1 MSFLK
6 ERQELTLLKE
16 QRNKMVKYIAYCR
29 KSTDEPNKQVLSIDA
44 QVEELKEFAA
54 KEKLDILCFLTEA
67 KTAKQPGREKFEQM
81 LKLIER
87 GEANGILTWNP
98 DRLARNSIDG
108 GKIIYLLDRGKLLSL
123 KFPSFWFENTPQ
135 GRFMLNIAFG
145 EAKYFVDNLSV
156 NVKRGIR
163 QKLRN
168 GVYPNKAPIG
178 YLNEPRKR
186 TIEIDP
192 KTAPIVK
199 KAFQLFSTGKYS
211 YTDIQNFFFKKG
223 LKAESGKPIYI
234 DKIIALLKNP
244 FYYGV
249 IRFTDELYQGSH
261 KPLISKSLFDRCQ
274 EIVTKKAKPQENNKN
289 DFAFL
294 GLARCA
300 ECGSAI
306 TAEKHFKYYPR
317 TRGKVRYNYYRCG
330 RNFSPCSQKYIP
342 ASDFE
347 RQVRDIVSKVSLH
360 EQNAKWLM
368 NKLKEDG
375 EIEKQMVLEKTQTL
389 KSQINLLEQK
399 LERLLEAYL
408 NQVIDTNEYQ
418 MVKKKLIEEKL
429 DLEEKIS
436 QIKKNGC
443 DWIEPVE
450 EFINSALEAHKIAAA
465 KNNCSDLAIGAKK
478 VGSNYLLK
486 SRRLEFSPSGGF
498 RALAAE
504 AGAASAPLPF
514 PKLCRGSE
522 SN

>member
-1 MSFLK
+1 M
-6 ERQELTLLKE
+6 T
-16 QRNKMVKYIAYCR
+16 KYIAYCR
-29 KSTDEPNKQVLSIDA
+29 KSTDEPDKQVLSIDA
-44 QVEELKEFAA
+44 QVEELKEFAV
-54 KEKLDILCFLTEA
+54 KENLDILCFLTEA

-81 LKLIER
+81 LKLIEK
-87 GEANGILTWNP
+87 GEANGILSWNP

-108 GKIIYLLDRGKLLSL
+108 GKIIYLLDRGKLQSL

-186 TIEIDP
+186 TVEVDP
-192 KTAPIVK
+192 KTAHVVK
-199 KAFQLFSTGKYS
+199 RAFRLFSTGNYSFSAIQKY
-211 YTDIQNFFFKKG
+211 FFEKG
-223 LKAESGKPIYI
+223 LKGKTRRLPHL
-234 DKIIALLKNP
+234 DKIRMMLRNP

-249 IRFTDELYQGSH
+249 IKFTGEIYQGSH
-261 KPLISKSLFDRCQ
+261 KPLISKTLFDKCQ
-274 EIVTKKAKPQENNKN
+274 EFTKKRAKLLGNNKN

-294 GLARCA
+294 GLARCK

-317 TRGKVRYNYYRCG
+317 TRGRVRYDYYRCG
-330 RNFSPCSQKYIP
+330 KNHGSCSQKYIP
-342 ASDFE
+342 AFDFE
-347 RQVRDIVSKVSLH
+347 EKIREIVFNYSLH
-360 EQNAKWLM
+360 EANAKWLL

-375 EIEKQMVLEKTQTL
+375 EIEKRSTFAKTQTL
-389 KSQINLLEQK
+389 KSQINLLDKK

-429 DLEEKIS
+429 DLEEKIT

-443 DWIEPVE
+443 DWIELVE

-465 KNNCSDLAIGAKK
+465 KNNCHLLSQMAKK
-478 VGSNYLLK
+478 VGSNYFLE
-486 SRRLEFSPSGGF
+486 SRHLEFSQSGGF

-504 AGAASAPLPF
+504 AGAASAPLPL
-514 PKLCRGSE
+514 PKLCRVPD
-522 SN
+522 SNR